1 MRTIIL
7 GAVLGISACARK
19 PQLNLPVETSRA
31 GKSGSTADIVKFCR
45 LNKGRM
51 VGNGQCWSLPNEA
64 FKAAGK
70 SRPGSDLRVW
80 GRVVNTAKEPI
91 RSGDIV
97 EFESASFSEGI
108 ITGHHHTA
116 VVSADGPFDKFTVA
130 EQNVN
135 GMKVVSFREMS
146 LKTLRSGKVTV
157 YRPL

>member
-1 MRTIIL
+1 MKTIL
-7 GAVLGISACARK
+7 FGALLCIAACAPK
-19 PQLNLPVETSRA
+19 PQLNLPVEPSRA
-31 GKSGSTADIVKFCR
+31 GKSGSTADIVRFCR
-45 LNKGRM
+45 LNKGRQ

-80 GRVVNTAKEPI
+80 GRMVNTSKEQI

-108 ITGHHHTA
+108 VTGRNHTA
-116 VVSADGPFDKFTVA
+116 VVIAEGPSDQFTVA

-135 GMKVVSFREMS
+135 GMKIVSFREMS